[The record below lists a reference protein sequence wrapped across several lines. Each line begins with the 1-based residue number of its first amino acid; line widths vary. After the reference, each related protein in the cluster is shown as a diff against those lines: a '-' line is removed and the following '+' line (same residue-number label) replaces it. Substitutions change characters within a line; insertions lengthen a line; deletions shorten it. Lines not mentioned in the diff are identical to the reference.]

1 MWWRTR
7 HGRGPPA
14 RHHLLE
20 QLPGPAEHPC
30 RVPLVLRIP
39 LAPLLSHVLVSTPT
53 NVAGRSPSDDQVR
66 HKTPGHTRRRPRFRG
81 AAPISMFVRTLD
93 IHQSPITNHQSCE
106 ERAPACTPLDVK
118 LLSPRAPSSDIAW
131 RCRCDGCPLRDVP
144 DHVVAGIDARSSRL
158 GLSRSEY
165 LRRRLAQE
173 G

>member
-1 MWWRTR
+1 MIAWTWT
-7 HGRGPPA
+7 
-14 RHHLLE
+14 
-20 QLPGPAEHPC
+20 
-30 RVPLVLRIP
+30 
-39 LAPLLSHVLVSTPT
+39 SS
-53 NVAGRSPSDDQVR
+53 
-66 HKTPGHTRRRPRFRG
+66 
-81 AAPISMFVRTLD
+81 ISMFVRTLD
-93 IHQSPITNHQSCE
+93 IHQSPITNHAKNA
-106 ERAPACTPLDVK
+106 RRRVLPLDVK

>member
-1 MWWRTR
+1 MARPPRIWSASWRVM
-7 HGRGPPA
+7 GCPA
-14 RHHLLE
+14 K
-20 QLPGPAEHPC
+20 C
-30 RVPLVLRIP
+30 RRARATAFCPDVEPVHDRLDVDVLN
-39 LAPLLSHVLVSTPT
+39 L
-53 NVAGRSPSDDQVR
+53 NVRADL
-66 HKTPGHTRRRPRFRG
+66 GHT
-81 AAPISMFVRTLD
+81 
-93 IHQSPITNHQSCE
+93 PITNHAKNA
-106 ERAPACTPLDVK
+106 RRRVLPLDVK